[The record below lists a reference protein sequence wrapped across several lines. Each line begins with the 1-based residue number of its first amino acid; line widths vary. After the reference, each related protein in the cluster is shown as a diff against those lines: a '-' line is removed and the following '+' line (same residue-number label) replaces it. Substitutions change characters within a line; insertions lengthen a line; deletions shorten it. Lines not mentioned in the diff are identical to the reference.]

1 MIRQVVL
8 LALQVSIIGTVFG
21 FGLNTTARDLLYLFR
36 RPGLLARS
44 LLAVFV
50 IMPAVAVALVR
61 IFDFPRVVGIVLD
74 QQYFSRRSQEPTPP
88 NSQAWR
94 ELNSNGRGISVC
106 ESHFRSGPRAAYFRR
121 IFSMALPLA
130 SSSTSLSM

>member
-21 FGLNTTARDLLYLFR
+21 FGLNTTASDLLYLFR

-61 IFDFPRVVGIVLD
+61 IFDFPRVVGIVLVALAI
-74 QQYFSRRSQEPTPP
+74 SPVPP
-88 NSQAWR
+88 M
-94 ELNSNGRGISVC
+94 L
-106 ESHFRSGPRAAYFRR
+106 PRKEAKAGGEVAYGLAL
-121 IFSMALPLA
+121 MATLVARVALMRA
-130 SSSTSLSM
+130 LHERL